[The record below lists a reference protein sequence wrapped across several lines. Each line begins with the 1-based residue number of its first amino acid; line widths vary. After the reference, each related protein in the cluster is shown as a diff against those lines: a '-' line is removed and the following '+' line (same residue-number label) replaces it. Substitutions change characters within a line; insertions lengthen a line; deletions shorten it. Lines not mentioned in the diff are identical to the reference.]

1 MLESGFLL
9 TRGVLDSYLCARLIY
24 HGLPN
29 ELLLKLDGVYRHLK
43 NPLASNKIN
52 LLKLATAA
60 SVLVAL
66 GLTGIKGIA
75 WYQTGSVAMLG
86 SLLDSIL
93 DTAAST
99 INLIFVRHSLQPAD
113 GRHRFGHGK
122 AEPLGGLF
130 QAMII
135 GASAIFLVVES
146 SRRLMDPVM
155 PTDTELGIV
164 IMLIS
169 SVVIGLLVL
178 FQRHVVKHTDSLVVE
193 ADALHGFGD
202 IVINLGVIFALVVS
216 TRFDAPYV
224 DAVVG
229 IALSGI
235 LLRGAWHICTRAMR
249 HLMDEEFSEEDREK
263 IQAIIAQHPHAN
275 AIHDLRT
282 RRAGLSSFIQLHLEL
297 DGDMKLAEAHI
308 IADEVEELILREFPD
323 AEVLIHQD
331 PHGEERV
338 PSLFRT

>member
-1 MLESGFLL
+1 
-9 TRGVLDSYLCARLIY
+9 
-24 HGLPN
+24 
-29 ELLLKLDGVYRHLK
+29 
-43 NPLASNKIN
+43 
-52 LLKLATAA
+52 
-60 SVLVAL
+60 
-66 GLTGIKGIA
+66 
-75 WYQTGSVAMLG
+75 MLG

-99 INLIFVRHSLQPAD
+99 INLLFVRYALQPAD

-135 GASAIFLVVES
+135 GASAIFLAFES

-155 PTDTELGIV
+155 PTHTGLGV
-164 IMLIS
+164 TIMLIS
-169 SVVIGLLVL
+169 SVVIAALVL
-178 FQRHVVKHTDSLVVE
+178 FQRHVVKQTDSMVVE

-216 TRFDAPYV
+216 TRFDAPYI
-224 DAVVG
+224 DAIVG
-229 IALSGI
+229 IVLSGV
-235 LLRGAWHICTRAMR
+235 LLRGAWHICQRAMR
-249 HLMDEEFSEEDREK
+249 HLMDEEFSEQDRHK
-263 IQAIIAQHPHAN
+263 IQDIIASHPRAN

-297 DGDMKLAEAHI
+297 DGDMKLSQAHI
-308 IADEVEELILREFPD
+308 IADEVEALILQEFPD

-331 PHGEERV
+331 PQGEEPV
-338 PSLFRT
+338 PSFLRT